1 MKKNNSTQEEFY
13 LTKAQWYEIFGSSLT
28 LDSLI
33 LFLATPFSLA
43 GIILNSLNFYV
54 LSNKKFKSKIIFSYL
69 KVYSLNSL
77 LLSLILSTYFN
88 ITYNY
93 FEITNSFLVRAYSS
107 IVYIPVVT
115 ILAFFSGVLDILISV
130 ERLLDFFPNVK
141 KLTSLKSCF
150 VLMPVVIFITLPYFF
165 IYYPSHLDV
174 ELSKNKT
181 FRLYFIGLS
190 DFGQSSIGQIVNNV
204 LFFIKDVLVFIIE
217 IVLNVLLV
225 VLITKHR
232 NKKKRVIKTTSIH
245 LNNLQPPS
253 SPFRISTN
261 SSRSSFNAA
270 VSRKRNKNITV
281 MVVVICVFSGFAHI
295 TTIMCNT
302 SLSIA
307 QNTLSYSFCFGAN
320 FFLSF
325 KSFSN
330 FFIFLFFN
338 NLFFNQIVN
347 LFGIRS
353 PSYV

>member
-1 MKKNNSTQEEFY
+1 MC
-13 LTKAQWYEIFGSSLT
+13 L
-28 LDSLI
+28 
-33 LFLATPFSLA
+33 
-43 GIILNSLNFYV
+43 V
-54 LSNKKFKSKIIFSYL
+54 
-69 KVYSLNSL
+69 
-77 LLSLILSTYFN
+77 LSTYFN

-93 FEITNSFLVRAYSS
+93 FDMTNSFLVRAYSS
-107 IVYIPVVT
+107 IVYIPIVT
-115 ILAFFSGVLDILISV
+115 ILAFFSGFLDILISV
-130 ERLLDFFPNVK
+130 ERLLDFFPNVR

-150 VLMPVVIFITLPYFF
+150 ILMPVVILITLPYFF

-174 ELSKNKT
+174 DLSQNET

-225 VLITKHR
+225 VLITKHK
-232 NKKKRVIKTTSIH
+232 NKKKRVIKTTTIP
-245 LNNLQPPS
+245 LNSLQPPP
-253 SPFRISTN
+253 SPFRVSSSSSHSTI
-261 SSRSSFNAA
+261 NAA
-270 VSRKRNKNITV
+270 VVSKRNKNITV
-281 MVVVICVFSGFAHI
+281 MVVVICVFSGFAHV

-302 SLSIA
+302 SLTIA

-320 FFLSF
+320 FFLSL

-338 NLFFNQIVN
+338 NLFFAEIVN